1 MKNRSFFFFFFRFNS
16 RYRHFSPLNFL
27 LRTFGRKRS
36 PHSHSR
42 QLVFSTL
49 LFFLLSRRR
58 WLLRCRG
65 PCRAGAWATEA
76 VRARRGERHLRR
88 RRERRRK
95 QQQHLGMSGTPPL
108 FPRPLAAS
116 GETAARRLLLSGSCA
131 LALQTPQLQLGGR
144 ARRPRRARATTS
156 SGSARRWSI
165 SRRPSTTRFWPNSAW
180 PREGGGECFF
190 FFWRWSRRGSGMEM
204 PSRVLGWRREQRNG
218 ANPLRPCGVD
228 GGNEEKTSNAVAKNK
243 QTTSQFLA
251 AVS

>member
-180 PREGGGECFF
+180 PREGGGESSFLVSESGRDEDRA
-190 FFWRWSRRGSGMEM
+190 WRCHRGCWVG
-204 PSRVLGWRREQRNG
+204 
-218 ANPLRPCGVD
+218 
-228 GGNEEKTSNAVAKNK
+228 GGNSGTARIRCA
-243 QTTSQFLA
+243 LA
-251 AVS
+251 ALMGETRKRPRTPWRKTNKRRVNS